1 MLSWKNI
8 DVNEH
13 VLSRK
18 TKMSMSMYCLENK
31 DVNEHVLSRKTKMSV
46 RNVLSRKNKD
56 VNETVLS

>member
-1 MLSWKNI
+1 
-8 DVNEH
+8 
-13 VLSRK
+13 
-18 TKMSMSMYCLENK
+18 MSMYCLENK